1 MGRRWT
7 RLAQAAEQV
16 LDVVVIVI
24 VCVEYYS
31 LCPQRTKTPSA
42 RNKQKKDLARRRQSE
57 HKFGRQEEEEQEKVV
72 MKGGR
77 EVTGRLTNI

>member
-1 MGRRWT
+1 MDSTGAGSR
-7 RLAQAAEQV
+7 AGPGCGCDCDCVCGV
-16 LDVVVIVI
+16 LFIV
-24 VCVEYYS
+24 S
-31 LCPQRTKTPSA
+31 PKDKDTLSA
-42 RNKQKKDLARRRQSE
+42 KQNTKKDLARRRQSE